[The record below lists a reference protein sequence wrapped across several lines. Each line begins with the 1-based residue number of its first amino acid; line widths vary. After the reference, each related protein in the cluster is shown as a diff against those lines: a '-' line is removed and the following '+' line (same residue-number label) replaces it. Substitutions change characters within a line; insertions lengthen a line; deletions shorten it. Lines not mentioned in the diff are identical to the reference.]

1 MRIQHL
7 ATDVYGGHGGIAL
20 YNRDFLAALAKHPHV
35 EEIVVLP
42 RLIHSEPGALPPKVR
57 FLAGAAQ
64 NKVAYGATLTKT
76 LLREKA
82 FDLVVCAHINL
93 LPFTVL
99 ARRAPLLMV
108 YSIEAWQPHWLPPRV
123 RGILTISE
131 LTLERFRSWAGP
143 EAPAFLLPNAIDL
156 SLYGIR
162 PKSEALLDRYG
173 LRGRRVLLTVG
184 RVIAEERY
192 KGFDEVIDVLP
203 DLCADYPDLVYV
215 IAGGGT
221 DAPRLAKK
229 SA

>member
-1 MRIQHL
+1 MARPPAGRHVDAHAELGEVRVREDDRGMRILHL

-20 YNRDFLAALAKHPHV
+20 YHRDFLAPLAKHPHV

-162 PKSEALLDRYG
+162 PKSEALL
-173 LRGRRVLLTVG
+173 
-184 RVIAEERY
+184 
-192 KGFDEVIDVLP
+192 
-203 DLCADYPDLVYV
+203 
-215 IAGGGT
+215 
-221 DAPRLAKK
+221 
-229 SA
+229 